1 MKISVTRHR
10 TSTASLCPL
19 AMAIAMAMA
28 CSCAVAADASTPGA
42 AAVAAANEP
51 AAVLKHY
58 INLRLAMADWPV
70 YSKLITWPD
79 EPAWDCYWVT
89 SHFKLED
96 PRPGSARDEIIVPAT
111 YDRLGR
117 YCSDFDLELFD
128 ESDRVDYHLV
138 MSDGRWKIAGPVPDY
153 PDIEIQTLLRRL
165 ANAAQSPGATPE
177 RRRQLDELI
186 RQLRATLR
194 AHPRVITRPR

>member
-1 MKISVTRHR
+1 MTCTPMSARLSAALLWLI
-10 TSTASLCPL
+10 ACPCL
-19 AMAIAMAMA
+19 
-28 CSCAVAADASTPGA
+28 VAANTTSSGA
-42 AAVAAANEP
+42 APAAAANEP

-70 YSKLITWPD
+70 YSKLITWPQ
-79 EPAWDCYWVT
+79 EPASDCYWVT
-89 SHFKLED
+89 SHFKLDD
-96 PRPGSARDEIIVPAT
+96 PRPGSAHDEIIVPAT

-128 ESDRVDYHLV
+128 ESDRIEYHLV
-138 MSDGRWKIAGPVPDY
+138 MSDGKWKIAAPLPDY

-165 ANAAQSPGATPE
+165 ANTAQSPGETPE
-177 RRRQLDELI
+177 RRRQLDEVI

-194 AHPRVITRPR
+194 AHPRVMRPR